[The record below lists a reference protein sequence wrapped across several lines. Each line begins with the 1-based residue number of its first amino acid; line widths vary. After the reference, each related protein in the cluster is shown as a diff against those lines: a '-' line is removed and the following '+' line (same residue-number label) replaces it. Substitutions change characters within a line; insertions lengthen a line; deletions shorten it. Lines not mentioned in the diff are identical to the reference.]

1 MPLLF
6 GNTASAAGIGAL
18 VPIATSDMN
27 GATTAFGFSNIPQT
41 YEDLM
46 IVASMRSSGSAGAG
60 WIINNNESG
69 MTFGTTVLSGNGAS
83 ASSSR
88 GTSMSYG
95 ASYSG
100 TIGNSA
106 TSLNSTMVV
115 HFLNYTN
122 ASTKKTWLQRTASDF
137 NGSGS
142 TNIEVFS
149 NSVVGAITS
158 MACST
163 ANGAVFWT
171 GTATLYGIKAGA

>member
-1 MPLLF
+1 LF
-6 GNTASAAGIGAL
+6 GNTAASAGIGAL

-46 IVASMRSSGSAGAG
+46 IVASMRSSDSAAAG
-60 WIINNNESG
+60 WIINNNAGG

-83 ASSSR
+83 ASSAR

-95 ASYSG
+95 ASYAG
-100 TIGNSA
+100 ALGNAA
-106 TSLNSTMVV
+106 TSTNSTMIA

-122 ASTKKTWLQRTASDF
+122 ASTKKTWLQRTASDL

-142 TNIEVFS
+142 TSIEAFS

-158 MACST
+158 IACST
-163 ANGAVFWT
+163 ANGSVFWT